1 MLLLTLLLVSRTQGS
16 PLTEDGLVE
25 DESRLL
31 NLDHNLNTNTEERE
45 ITYKSAGKFLLF
57 SYLFI

>member
-1 MLLLTLLLVSRTQGS
+1 MLLLTLLLVSRTLAS

-31 NLDHNLNTNTEERE
+31 NLDHNLNLNHLVKKKLE
-45 ITYKSAGKFLLF
+45 
-57 SYLFI
+57 